1 MRGVVRR
8 WVRARPTT
16 MVTAND
22 LLVRPGEHAAHA
34 RRTGVGTEDVHVPA
48 EMLADLHH
56 PYLIITPEYV
66 GPPRRATNGG
76 GRRPTDGGP
85 EGHRGRHADAA
96 RRRTRGRRPSPIRPL
111 VATVAL
117 TTAVVAPV
125 TLLVAHLVA
134 H

>member
-8 WVRARPTT
+8 WGRARPAA

-22 LLVRPGEHAAHA
+22 LLVRAGDHHPNAG
-34 RRTGVGTEDVHVPA
+34 RTGIDDVHIPA
-48 EMLADLHH
+48 EMVADLYH
-56 PYLIITPEYV
+56 PFLIITPDYV
-66 GPPRRATNGG
+66 GPPRRAPREA
-76 GRRPTDGGP
+76 GRRATDHGP
-85 EGHRGRHADAA
+85 EGRPQRGAGGPRP
-96 RRRTRGRRPSPIRPL
+96 RTGGRRPSPIRPL

-117 TTAVVAPV
+117 TAAVVAPL